1 MTPREVEFQTL
12 SLEYTHYQQID
23 VTLGHM
29 RIAPP
34 RG

>member
-12 SLEYTHYQQID
+12 SLEYTHYPQID
-23 VTLGHM
+23 VTLGTHVD
-29 RIAPP
+29 